1 MGWKGWKLVLLKCT
15 MYVIREG
22 RNVIMPL
29 HLSVSVLILSAA
41 FGSDRSFAERYPER
55 TEGIENKRAENK

>member
-1 MGWKGWKLVLLKCT
+1 

-22 RNVIMPL
+22 CNVIMPL

-55 TEGIENKRAENK
+55 TEGIENKITENKLKEFQ